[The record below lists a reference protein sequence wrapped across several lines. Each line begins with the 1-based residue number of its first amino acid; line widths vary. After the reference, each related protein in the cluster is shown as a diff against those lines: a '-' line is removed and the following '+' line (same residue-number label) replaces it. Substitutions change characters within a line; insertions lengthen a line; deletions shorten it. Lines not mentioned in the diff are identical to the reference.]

1 MNGSD
6 VGQSKIVTTTVVVA
20 LLLSEVDYSSERVI
34 IFRAHPW

>member
-1 MNGSD
+1 MND
-6 VGQSKIVTTTVVVA
+6 VGQSKIVTTTVVA